1 MTPQLL
7 DKINFFENLSVE
19 HYTEIFDCLPDIYF
33 FSKNAEG
40 QFTAM
45 NRALLLAIGLENEQ
59 DILGKTDY
67 DFFDPRLA
75 DRYREEDLSVM
86 TQGPIFDQIWHVPNQ
101 EGRLKWY
108 ISTKYPLYNRNKQAV
123 GIVGLM
129 RDVQSVGPALGPY
142 EEYSTVLKYIHENF
156 STQIKIPDLAQQLH
170 VSVSLFEKN
179 FKTLFNL
186 TPLQYINKVRF
197 DAASDKLA
205 KSNHSITSIAQ
216 ECGFYDHTYFAKRF
230 KSEFGLAPKAYR
242 EKYKNMGA
250 LAKSLE

>member
-1 MTPQLL
+1 MSLADI
-7 DKINFFENLSVE
+7 DKINFFENLCVE
-19 HYTEIFDCLPDIYF
+19 HYTEIFNCLPDIYF
-33 FSKNAEG
+33 FSKNKAG

-45 NRALLLAIGLENEQ
+45 NQALLQAIGLKREQ
-59 DILGKTDY
+59 EILGKTDY

-75 DRYREEDLSVM
+75 DRYLEEDNSVM
-86 TQGPIFDQIWHVPNQ
+86 ENGPIFDQIWHVPNQ

-108 ISTKYPLYNRNKQAV
+108 ISTKYPLYNRNKQV
-123 GIVGLM
+123 MGIVGLM

-142 EEYSTVLKYIHENF
+142 EEYSTVLKYIHENY
-156 STQIKIPDLAQQLH
+156 SLQIKIPDLAEQLH

-179 FKTLFNL
+179 FKMLFNM

-205 KSNHSITSIAQ
+205 KTDKSITNIAQ

-230 KSEFGLAPKAYR
+230 KNEFGLAPKAYR
-242 EKYKNMGA
+242 EKYKKMGSM
-250 LAKSLE
+250 AKSLE